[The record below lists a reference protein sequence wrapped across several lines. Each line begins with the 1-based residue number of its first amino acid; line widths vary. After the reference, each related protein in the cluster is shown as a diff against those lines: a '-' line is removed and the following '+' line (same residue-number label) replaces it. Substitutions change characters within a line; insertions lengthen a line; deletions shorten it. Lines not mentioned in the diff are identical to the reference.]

1 MAMKLSFATQT
12 GDRGWSPEECADW
25 ARDHGFDAVRLT
37 IDSLRGPDP
46 HSVVEVLTA
55 RGLFLAAVTAHLN
68 LLHDDREQR
77 EAARERLLAA
87 IDLAAAVGAPVVV
100 THAGS
105 FAPGLEGTR
114 FYGQWSSPPGNPGD
128 RSGEMVARFR
138 KMYRPVVHRA
148 EKRGIKIGL
157 DVAVRMGNIA
167 CCPEMW
173 ERLLEAV
180 PSEALGLSCDPSH
193 WLWMGILPA
202 EAAIRAFAG
211 QWVYADVKDCE
222 ILPHVQFRQG
232 IIGNQWWQYRVPG
245 RGQLNWATLIGALT
259 EAGYDYVLCVENEDR
274 GLPGLPGVALGGR
287 YLRQFLP

>member
-1 MAMKLSFATQT
+1 
-12 GDRGWSPEECADW
+12 
-25 ARDHGFDAVRLT
+25 
-37 IDSLRGPDP
+37 
-46 HSVVEVLTA
+46 
-55 RGLFLAAVTAHLN
+55 AVTAHLN

-87 IDLAAAVGAPVVV
+87 IDRAAAVGAPVVV

-105 FAPGLEGTR
+105 FAPGLAGTR
-114 FYGQWSSPPGNPGD
+114 FYGQWSSPPGNPAD

-138 KMYRPVVHRA
+138 EMYRPVVHRA
-148 EKRGIKIGL
+148 EERGIKIGL

-173 ERLLEAV
+173 ERLLAAV

-193 WLWMGILPA
+193 WLWMGILPP

-211 QWVYADVKDCE
+211 KWVYADVKDCE
-222 ILPHVQFRQG
+222 ILPEVVFRQG

-245 RGQLNWATLIGALT
+245 RGQLNWATLVGALT
-259 EAGYDYVLCVENEDR
+259 EAGYD
-274 GLPGLPGVALGGR
+274 
-287 YLRQFLP
+287 